1 MSFLS
6 IRDITKTY
14 RGSKTPCIENL
25 DLDVKEGEIVVMLG
39 PSGCGKTT
47 LLKLIAGLEE
57 QDSGT
62 ISIDGECVDRIMTER
77 RPISMVFQKP
87 YLFKSMTVFDNISFA
102 PKVTGQIKGKD
113 ELRAET
119 QRYIDMVKLTGFED
133 RPATQLSGGQEQRV
147 SLARALIVKPKLLL
161 LDEPLSALD
170 ASLRVEMRSAVR
182 RICKEL
188 GQTVIFVTHDQEE
201 AVAVG
206 DRIALMIDGRIE
218 QFASPEEF
226 YTHPRSIT
234 VARFFGWK
242 NEIPCRF
249 DGNDILE
256 SPIGRFRIDGRTSDP
271 SDMIMVMRP
280 EAFFESSNGPI
291 VGKVKEACYMGVRV
305 DYVVECNRYDL
316 NVSLDTS
323 YLRRPG
329 DDIRLDVNMSGV
341 WAVDRESD
349 ISFTQQTDSEK
360 GLKGIFSIFK
370 KDRS

>member
-6 IRDITKTY
+6 IKNITKTY
-14 RGSKTPCIENL
+14 KGSESPCIKDL
-25 DLDVKEGEIVVMLG
+25 SLDVEQGEIVVMLG

-47 LLKLIAGLEE
+47 LLKMIAGLEE
-57 QDSGT
+57 QDCGT
-62 ISIDGECVDRIMTER
+62 ISIDGECVDRIMTEK

-113 ELRAET
+113 ELRTET

-170 ASLRVEMRSAVR
+170 ASLRVEMRIAVR
-182 RICKEL
+182 KICKDL

-206 DRIALMIDGRIE
+206 DRIALMTNGRIE
-218 QFASPEEF
+218 QFAPPEEF
-226 YTHPRSIT
+226 YTHPRSLT

-249 DGNDILE
+249 DGNDLLE
-256 SPIGRFRIDGRTSDP
+256 SPIGSFKIDGCTSAAG
-271 SDMIMVMRP
+271 DMIMVMRP
-280 EAFFESSNGPI
+280 EAFFESPEGNI
-291 VGKVKEACYMGVRV
+291 IGKVKEACYMGVRV
-305 DYVVECNRYDL
+305 DYIVECNGYDL
-316 NVSLDTS
+316 NVSLDAS
-323 YLRRPG
+323 YLKHPG
-329 DDIRLDVNMSGV
+329 EEIRLGVNTSGV
-341 WAVDRESD
+341 WAVETEQEVTN
-349 ISFTQQTDSEK
+349 IQPTEHKK
-360 GLKGIFSIFK
+360 GLFSRLRRDK
-370 KDRS
+370 A

>member
-6 IRDITKTY
+6 IRNITKTY
-14 RGSKTPCIENL
+14 KGSKTPCIKDL
-25 DLDVKEGEIVVMLG
+25 DLDVEQGEIVVMLG

-47 LLKLIAGLEE
+47 LLKMIAGLEE
-57 QDSGT
+57 QDCGT
-62 ISIDGECVDRIMTER
+62 ISIDGECVDRIMTEK

-102 PKVTGQIKGKD
+102 PKVTGQIKGKE
-113 ELRAET
+113 ELRAEA

-170 ASLRVEMRSAVR
+170 ASLRVEMRTAVR
-182 RICKEL
+182 KICKDL

-206 DRIALMIDGRIE
+206 DRIALMTNGRIE

-226 YTHPRSIT
+226 YMHPKSLT

-242 NEIPCRF
+242 NEIPCTY
-249 DGNDILE
+249 DGEGTLT
-256 SPIGRFRIDGRTSDP
+256 SPIGNFRVDGLTSDAT
-271 SDMIMVMRP
+271 DMIMVMRP
-280 EAFFESSNGPI
+280 EAFFESSEGKI

-305 DYVVECNRYDL
+305 DYVVECNGYDL
-316 NVSLDTS
+316 NVSLDAS

-329 DDIRLDVNMSGV
+329 DDIGLSVNMSGV
-341 WAVDRESD
+341 WAVMPEQDT
-349 ISFTQQTDSEK
+349 IPVQQTEQKK
-360 GLKGIFSIFK
+360 GLRDILSRFG
-370 KDRS
+370 KDKA